1 VLTTPSA
8 NWSTSCVKIDEH
20 DLPFPRAV
28 GFARRM
34 TGFAQMES
42 PMPDNGSVPRR
53 PFARTGEDVSLLGLG
68 GAHIGLST
76 VSEEE
81 SLRLMHAAF
90 DAGITFLDNA
100 WEYNAGISEVR
111 MGKAIKSWRSRDEL
125 FVMTKDCA
133 HDRKA
138 ANSMVKLEQSLRRLQ
153 VDVLDLWQIHEVVWD
168 DDPDWIFAPGGSA
181 EALLK
186 AKEQGKVR
194 YIGFTG
200 HKSPEIHK
208 RMLSQ
213 GFPWDAVQMP
223 LNVLDAHYRSFEHE
237 IVPICQ
243 EQGIAVVGMK
253 SFADGHLFKSGANVT
268 PEEALHYVMSLPIAT
283 LISGIDTMDVLEQ
296 NLAAARNFKPMT
308 EDEKKA
314 LLARTA
320 EAAKAGAHEPFKT
333 TRQYD
338 ANEGRVA
345 HGYALAGASG
355 D

>member
-1 VLTTPSA
+1 MAT
-8 NWSTSCVKIDEH
+8 STS
-20 DLPFPRAV
+20 A
-28 GFARRM
+28 G
-34 TGFAQMES
+34 
-42 PMPDNGSVPRR
+42 VPLR
-53 PFARTGEDVSLLGLG
+53 PFGKTGEQVSLLGLG
-68 GAHIGLST
+68 GAHIGGKLP
-76 VSEEE
+76 EDQAI
-81 SLRLMHAAF
+81 RLMHAAF
-90 DAGITFLDNA
+90 DAGVTFLDNA

-111 MGKAIKSWRSRDEL
+111 MGKAIAQWGRRDEL

-138 ANSMVKLEQSLRRLQ
+138 PNSMVKLEQSLRRLQ
-153 VDVLDLWQIHEVVWD
+153 VEHLDLWQLHEVVWE

-200 HKSPEIHK
+200 HKHPDIHR
-208 RMLSQ
+208 RMLAQ

-237 IVPICQ
+237 IMPLCQ
-243 EQGIAVVGMK
+243 AQGIAVVGMK
-253 SFADGHLFKSGANVT
+253 SFAAGDVFKSGVGIT
-268 PEEALHYVMSLPIAT
+268 PQEALRYAMSLPVAT
-283 LISGIDTMDVLEQ
+283 VVSGMDSFEVLEQ
-296 NLAAARNFKPMT
+296 NVATARDFVPLT
-308 EDEKKA
+308 DQERAD

-320 EAAKAGAHEPFKT
+320 EAARAGEFERFKT
-333 TRQYD
+333 TRSFD

-345 HGYALAGASG
+345 HKHPLIGEAA